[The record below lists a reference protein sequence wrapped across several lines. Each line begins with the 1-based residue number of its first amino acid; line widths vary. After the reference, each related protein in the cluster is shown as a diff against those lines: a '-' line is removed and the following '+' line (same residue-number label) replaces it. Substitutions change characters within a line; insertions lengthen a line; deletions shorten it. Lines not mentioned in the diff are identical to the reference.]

1 MIDYIKLLNENN
13 LNLGI
18 ITIVLVIIFI
28 LLFISIICYIFIVQ
42 EEILEIIFCFFVF
55 VLFAGFYYAHLEID
69 AKENL
74 AKVAKYN
81 VKSLKNLDRNIEI
94 IKEKNPY
101 LEEGEINKI
110 LNEFYKP
117 TEPNAEHSE
126 ILKEL
131 KN

>member
-13 LNLGI
+13 LNIGI
-18 ITIVLVIIFI
+18 IAIVLVIIFT

-55 VLFAGFYYAHLEID
+55 VLFAGFYYAHSEID
-69 AKENL
+69 TKENI

-81 VKSLKNLDRNIEI
+81 VKSLKNLERNIEI

-101 LEEGEINKI
+101 LEENEINKI

-117 TEPNAEHSE
+117 KEPNAEHSE

>member
-18 ITIVLVIIFI
+18 ITIVLGIIFVLAFI
-28 LLFISIICYIFIVQ
+28 LVICYIFTVP
-42 EEILEIIFCFFVF
+42 EEIMDIIILLFVF
-55 VLFAGFYYAHLEID
+55 VLLGGFQYARSEID

-101 LEEGEINKI
+101 LEESEINKI

-117 TEPNAEHSE
+117 KEPNAKHSE

>member
-18 ITIVLVIIFI
+18 ITIVLVIIFVLAFI
-28 LLFISIICYIFIVQ
+28 LVICYIFTVP
-42 EEILEIIFCFFVF
+42 EEIMDIIILLFVF
-55 VLFAGFYYAHLEID
+55 VLLGGFYYAHSEID
-69 AKENL
+69 TKENL

-101 LEEGEINKI
+101 IEESEINKI

-117 TEPNAEHSE
+117 KEPNAEHGE

>member
-1 MIDYIKLLNENN
+1 MF
-13 LNLGI
+13 G
-18 ITIVLVIIFI
+18 
-28 LLFISIICYIFIVQ
+28 
-42 EEILEIIFCFFVF
+42 
-55 VLFAGFYYAHLEID
+55 GFYYAHLEID

-101 LEEGEINKI
+101 LEESEINKI

-117 TEPNAEHSE
+117 KEPNAKHSE

-131 KN
+131 KK

>member
-18 ITIVLVIIFI
+18 IAIVLVIIFT